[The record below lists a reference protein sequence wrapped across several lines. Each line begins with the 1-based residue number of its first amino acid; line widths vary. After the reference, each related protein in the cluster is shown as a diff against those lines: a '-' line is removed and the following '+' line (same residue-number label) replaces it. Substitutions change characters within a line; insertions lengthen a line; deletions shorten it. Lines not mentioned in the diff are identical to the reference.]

1 MQNIVDLIRIAAE
14 RHASDLHLVV
24 NYPPF
29 LRVDGDIKAI
39 QGAERLTPESIQ
51 RGLEALAT
59 PAQLEEFRH
68 ALELDFSESL
78 PQIGRIRCNA
88 ARQRGAISMAIR
100 LLPPQIPSIDDLLL
114 PQICKELAMYP
125 RGLVVI
131 SGPTGAGKSTTLAAM
146 INHINVNTAS
156 HIVSI
161 EDPIEYTYANMN
173 SAISQRELGSDT
185 HSFADA
191 LKHVLRQDPDVIM
204 VGEMRDIDT
213 ASAVLSIAESG
224 HLVLT
229 TGHATSA
236 YQCIERVIDLF
247 PPEQRYLAQ
256 IRLAS
261 LIVGVLCQI
270 LVPRADGSGRIVAVE
285 TMLGNVAVKNLI
297 REGKIYQLSNVIRTG
312 SLEGMETL
320 DQALVRL
327 YLRGMISLESV
338 GSFCNDREEV
348 ERLIGKVPVL
358 AHAESRPRVPETNRA
373 LSS

>member
-1 MQNIVDLIRIAAE
+1 VQNIVDLINFANE
-14 RHASDLHLVV
+14 QGASDLHLVV

-29 LRVDGDIKAI
+29 LRVNGDIKPI
-39 QGAERLTPESIQ
+39 QEAERLTPEAVERALQ
-51 RGLEALAT
+51 GLAT

-68 ALELDFSESL
+68 TLELDFGETL
-78 PQIGRIRCNA
+78 PRLGRIRCNA
-88 ARQRGAISMAIR
+88 ARQRGAISLAIR
-100 LLPPQIPSIDDLLL
+100 LLPPEIPTIDELGL
-114 PQICKELAMYP
+114 PQTCKELAMYP
-125 RGLVVI
+125 RGLVII

-146 INHINVNTAS
+146 INYINLNTAS
-156 HIVSI
+156 HIISI
-161 EDPIEYTYANMN
+161 EDPIEYTYTNIN
-173 SAISQRELGSDT
+173 SAITQRELGSDT

-204 VGEMRDIDT
+204 VGEMRDLDT
-213 ASAVLSIAESG
+213 AAAVLSIAESG

-261 LIVGVLCQI
+261 LIIGALCQI
-270 LVPRADGSGRIVAVE
+270 LVPLADGSGRTPAVE
-285 TMLGNVAVKNLI
+285 VMLGNVAVKNLI
-297 REGKIYQLSNVIRTG
+297 REGKIYQLSNVIHTS

-327 YLRGMISLESV
+327 YLRGMITLESV

-358 AHAESRPRVPETNRA
+358 AHAESHPRVREAIKP
-373 LSS
+373 SSG

>member
-1 MQNIVDLIRIAAE
+1 MQNIVDLIKFANE
-14 RHASDLHLVV
+14 QGASDLHLVV

-29 LRVDGDIKAI
+29 LRVNGDIKPI
-39 QGAERLTPESIQ
+39 QEAERLTPEAVERALQ
-51 RGLEALAT
+51 GLAT

-68 ALELDFSESL
+68 TLELDFGETL
-78 PQIGRIRCNA
+78 PRLGRIRCNA
-88 ARQRGAISMAIR
+88 ARQRGAISLAIR
-100 LLPPQIPSIDDLLL
+100 LLPPEIPTIDELGL
-114 PQICKELAMYP
+114 PQTCKELAMYP
-125 RGLVVI
+125 RGLVII

-146 INHINVNTAS
+146 INYINLNTAS
-156 HIVSI
+156 HIISI
-161 EDPIEYTYANMN
+161 EDPIEYTYTNIN
-173 SAISQRELGSDT
+173 SAITQRELGSDT

-204 VGEMRDIDT
+204 VGEMRDLDT
-213 ASAVLSIAESG
+213 AAAVLSIAESG

-261 LIVGVLCQI
+261 LIIGALCQI
-270 LVPRADGSGRIVAVE
+270 LVPLADGSGRTPAVE
-285 TMLGNVAVKNLI
+285 VMLGNVAVKNLI
-297 REGKIYQLSNVIRTG
+297 REGKIYQLSNVIHTS

-327 YLRGMISLESV
+327 YLRGMITLESV

-358 AHAESRPRVPETNRA
+358 AHAESHPRVREAIKP
-373 LSS
+373 SSG